1 MKNIVSRERLLWL
14 LINLVGQLWG
24 IFQLKNRKYL
34 IFNYLRFVKVTP
46 QGFKPWTFRTGI

>member
-46 QGFKPWTFRTGI
+46 EGFKPATF